1 MSSRNILRIE
11 LLGAFLNI
19 VLCLTMFNLLGRWL
33 TPQPLGVSKGKSP
46 NAHSFFFGKSRPV
59 AFVQTHRSDKLAKP
73 FRYESELNTCNL
85 VGDNSWTKILSVH
98 DQLLKVVN

>member
-33 TPQPLGVSKGKSP
+33 TPQPLGVSKGKT
-46 NAHSFFFGKSRPV
+46 
-59 AFVQTHRSDKLAKP
+59 QTGEWFQIS
-73 FRYESELNTCNL
+73 ST
-85 VGDNSWTKILSVH
+85 ILSP
-98 DQLLKVVN
+98 